1 VSKGQAWR
9 WGFLGA
15 SRIGRRALAPAILA
29 LPGHTLGAVAARDAA
44 RADSY
49 AAEIGFSA
57 ALASYAD
64 LIAAPDIDLVYIA
77 LSNDAHLEWTIAAL
91 EAGKYVLCEK
101 PLAMNAAEA
110 ADIARAEKRTGR
122 RVMEAFCHVHH
133 PQFFR
138 ARAAVAAEIG
148 AIRTI
153 DASFCATIGN
163 PDDYRWLARHGGG
176 ALLDLG
182 CYIVSYFRLLLDR
195 EPVRVAAVQRK
206 QSDVDATLT
215 GILDFG
221 DGVCARFACSME
233 AAHGQHLEIVG
244 ETGRLT
250 MDWPFSTK
258 GRSTT
263 MTVNAAAQKFAETDP
278 YVAMVAHFVDRIAD
292 GGAFL
297 LGADSSVSQ
306 AMALDAL
313 RAAAETGGW
322 KTIPGPE
329 QF

>member
-1 VSKGQAWR
+1 VSEGRSWR

-29 LPGHTLGAVAARDAA
+29 LPGHALHAVAARDSA
-44 RADSY
+44 RAEAY
-49 AAEIGFSA
+49 AAELGFSA
-57 ALASYAD
+57 FHANYAD

-77 LSNDAHLEWTIAAL
+77 LANDAHLEWTIAAL
-91 EAGKYVLCEK
+91 DAGKHVLSEK

-110 ADIARAEKRTGR
+110 AEIARAEKRTGR
-122 RVMEAFCHVHH
+122 RVMEAFCHIHH

-138 ARAAVAAEIG
+138 AHAVLTTEIG

-153 DASFCATIGN
+153 DASFCASIGN

-182 CYIVSYFRLLLDR
+182 CYIVSYVRLLLGK
-195 EPVRVAAVQRK
+195 EPLRVAAVQR
-206 QSDVDATLT
+206 QQGDVDATLT
-215 GILDFG
+215 GLLDFG
-221 DGVCARFACSME
+221 DGFCARFGCSME
-233 AAHGQHLEIVG
+233 GAHGQHLEIVG
-244 ETGRLT
+244 ETGRLR

-263 MTVNAAAQKFAETDP
+263 LTVNGVAEKFAEIDP

-292 GGAFL
+292 GGVFL
-297 LGADSSVSQ
+297 LGADSSARQ
-306 AMALDAL
+306 AMVLDAL
-313 RAAAETGGW
+313 RAAAESGAW
-322 KTIPGPE
+322 IDIFESE
-329 QF
+329 QS